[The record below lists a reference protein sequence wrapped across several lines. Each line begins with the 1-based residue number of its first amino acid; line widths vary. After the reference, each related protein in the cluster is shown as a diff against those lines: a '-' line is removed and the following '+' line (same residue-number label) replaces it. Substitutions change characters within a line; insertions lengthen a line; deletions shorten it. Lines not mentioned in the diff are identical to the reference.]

1 MFKSLEHACTAG
13 VTALALAFALA
24 PVAHAQDSNVAD
36 PTTPPPPALP
46 EPKADMARAFQP
58 LAEDGITLA
67 LSYTGEA
74 AAM

>member
-36 PTTPPPPALP
+36 PTTPPPAGPA
-46 EPKADMARAFQP
+46 
-58 LAEDGITLA
+58 
-67 LSYTGEA
+67 
-74 AAM
+74 